1 MGDFMKRILFF
12 TTLLFI
18 GATLFAQDGKLLR
31 FKYKKDD
38 NFRILSTVQ
47 EDVKLNGRLNHHAE
61 IVSRVTINVTDVE
74 QDGSGQMNGT
84 FMTSESSKSHV
95 GQNFTWGEEFKSTYK
110 RDVRGIFDIADTYF
124 MPTIRNLPVFPENP
138 VKPGDTWTAEGYEA
152 EDLRRTFLV
161 EKPFKV
167 PFVASYEYVRDEV
180 GQTSDS
186 SHAKKTFQVI
196 SAKYNLYYDSPAPEN
211 AWELGDYPA
220 STMGYSNRI
229 IYWDNEKGQIDH
241 CDEQFRI
248 VIETVMGN
256 QYDFSGTTHE
266 EVTEF
271 TRTATEEVLRE
282 VQKQVEK
289 LGLENVSVVKAEK
302 GLTISVENIQ
312 FKPDSAELV
321 NSEKEKIKK
330 IASILQAYPDNDLLV
345 SGHTALAGTEKAR
358 QQLSE
363 ERAESVANFLV
374 QLGVKD
380 KYHVFT
386 QGFGSRIP
394 IASNKTEAGKAK
406 NRRVEITILDK

>member
-1 MGDFMKRILFF
+1 MKRIFSIVLFCF
-12 TTLLFI
+12 VMA
-18 GATLFAQDGKLLR
+18 GAFCEESRLLR

-38 NFRILSTVQ
+38 NYRILSTVQ
-47 EDVKLNGRLNHHAE
+47 EDVKVNGRLNHHAE
-61 IVSRVTINVTDVE
+61 IVSRVTINVTDVDA
-74 QDGSGQMNGT
+74 DGNGTMNGT
-84 FMTSESSKSHV
+84 FMTSENSTSHV

-124 MPTIRNLPVFPENP
+124 MPTIRNVPVLPEKA

-152 EDLRRTFLV
+152 EDLRRTFNV

-167 PFVASYEYVRDEV
+167 PFVASYEYLRDET
-180 GQTSDS
+180 GESADS
-186 SHAKKTFQVI
+186 SHTKKTFQVL
-196 SAKYNLYYDSPAPEN
+196 SAKYNLYYESPVPQN

-220 STMGYSNRI
+220 STMGYSHRI
-229 IYWDNEKGQIDH
+229 IWWDNEKGQIDH

-248 VIETVMGN
+248 VIETAMGN
-256 QYDFSGTTHE
+256 QFDFSGTTHE
-266 EVTEF
+266 EITEF
-271 TRTATEEVLRE
+271 TRTATEEVLKE

-289 LGLENVSVVKAEK
+289 LGLENVSVTKAEK

-312 FKPDSAELV
+312 FRPDSSELV

-330 IASILQAYPDNDLLV
+330 IATILQAYPDNDLLI

-374 QLGVKD
+374 RLGVKD

-386 QGFGSRIP
+386 QGFGARIP

>member
-1 MGDFMKRILFF
+1 MRRYILAAALSAVIF
-12 TTLLFI
+12 T
-18 GATLFAQDGKLLR
+18 AFAQEGSLLR

-38 NFRILSTVQ
+38 SYRILSTVQ
-47 EDVKLNGRLNHHAE
+47 EDVKVNGRLNHHAE
-61 IVSRVTINVTDVE
+61 IVSRVTINVTDVDE
-74 QDGSGQMNGT
+74 KGNGSMKGS
-84 FMTSESSKSHV
+84 FMTSESSTSSV
-95 GQNFTWGEEFKSTYK
+95 GQHFSWGEEFKSSYK
-110 RDVRGIFDIADTYF
+110 RDVRGVFDIEDTYF
-124 MPTIRNLPVFPENP
+124 MPTIRNVPVFPEKA

-152 EDLRRTFLV
+152 EDLRRTFNV

-167 PFVASYEYVRDEV
+167 PFVASYEYLRNEA
-180 GQTSDS
+180 GESADS
-186 SHAKKTFQVI
+186 SHTKKTFQVI
-196 SAKYNLYYDSPAPEN
+196 SAKYNIYYESPVPEN
-211 AWELGDYPA
+211 SWQLGEYPA
-220 STMGYSNRI
+220 STMGYSHRI

-248 VIETVMGN
+248 VIETSMGN
-256 QYDFSGTTHE
+256 QFDFSGTTHE
-266 EVTEF
+266 EITEF
-271 TRTATEEVLRE
+271 TRTATEEVLKE

-330 IASILQAYPDNDLLV
+330 IATILQAYPDNDLLV

-363 ERAESVANFLV
+363 ERAESVAKFLV
-374 QLGVKD
+374 SLGVKD

-386 QGFGSRIP
+386 QGFGARIP